1 MTLSMILAAGTD
13 YVNSYTLIIAA
24 SLIVVLSYFFNVIAK
39 ETNIPSVLMLII
51 TGILIKLGLEHFHI
65 PELNLFPT
73 LELLGIVGLIMIVLE
88 AALDLDISRDKLP
101 IIGKATMVAL
111 LGLLGSAFTA
121 AMTIQYFLDVD
132 FNHALLYA
140 TPLSILSS
148 AIIIPS
154 VGRLRDDKKEFMVYE
169 GTISDILGIMM
180 FYLILTIIE
189 SGSLKSA
196 GADFGVSLFLTILVS
211 IVASYLLVLLFQNIT
226 TQVKLFLLI
235 AVLLLLYSAGKLLHL
250 SPLLLILSFG
260 IVFTN
265 PKLFFVGPI
274 KDWVDEETLGIIEK
288 EFHIVTIE
296 MAFIVRTF
304 FFVVFGMTITLSSI
318 LNWNVMIISMLII
331 ILLYVVRVI
340 LLRIFVGKD
349 LLPELYIAPRGLITI
364 LLFYAIPKSAQLDN
378 FDSGIL
384 LFIILITSFVMT
396 FGLVAHGED
405 RSKQF
410 IDLSPDEPEGAND
423 SELTT
428 TVDPLDSAQ

>member
-1 MTLSMILAAGTD
+1 MILAAGTD
-13 YVNSYTLIIAA
+13 YVNSYTMIIAA
-24 SLIVVLSYFFNVIAK
+24 SLIVVLSYFFNVLSK
-39 ETNIPSVLMLII
+39 KTNIPSVLMLIM
-51 TGILIKLGLEHFHI
+51 TGIAIKLGLEHFHV
-65 PELNLFPT
+65 PELKLFPI
-73 LELLGIVGLIMIVLE
+73 LEVLGIVGLIMIVLE
-88 AALDLDISRDKLP
+88 AALDLDISKDKLP
-101 IIGKATMVAL
+101 MIGRATMVAL

-121 AMTIQYFLDVD
+121 ALIIQNFLDVD

-154 VGRLRDDKKEFMVYE
+154 VGQLRHDKKEFMVYE

-211 IVASYLLVLLFQNIT
+211 ILASYLLVLLFQNIT

-235 AVLLLLYSAGKLLHL
+235 AVLLLLYSFGKLLHL

-274 KDWVDEETLGIIEK
+274 KSWVDEETLSIVEK
-288 EFHIVTIE
+288 EFHIITIE
-296 MAFIVRTF
+296 TAFIIRTF
-304 FFVVFGMTITLSSI
+304 FFVVFGMTITLSSV
-318 LNWNVMIISMLII
+318 LNYNVIIISMLII
-331 ILLYVVRVI
+331 LLVYVVRLV
-340 LLRIFVGKD
+340 LLRFFVGKD

-364 LLFYAIPKSAQLDN
+364 LLFYAIPKSAQLEN

-396 FGLVAHGED
+396 FGLISNGKKEE
-405 RSKQF
+405 
-410 IDLSPDEPEGAND
+410 EPSITSSDDPYEETTDIIENNTLEQD
-423 SELTT
+423 SS
-428 TVDPLDSAQ
+428 LDQS